1 MVYKLC
7 ILFISSFLIT
17 YILSPISLKVGNQLG
32 LIDKPEKRKI
42 NKRSL
47 VRIGGVCLLISSLI
61 SYFII
66 IFLNQDLNVSYP
78 EVKNFFLICSYI
90 SISAFTLG
98 FADDAKSLPPLFRL
112 FVQIL
117 ISISIWLSGIQILN
131 IDISFINIDIQT
143 LNLNKYI
150 SLLITV
156 LWICGITNAINWIDG
171 LDGLASSI
179 VGIGSL
185 SFALITLNM
194 GNDIVSLILIGLSG
208 SCLGFFILNSHPAK
222 LIMGDGG
229 SYFLGFNLGYLSII
243 GSTSY
248 STLNNMDLPIQKLHI
263 FILIFAIPIF
273 DMAFVIGSRLFK
285 KVSPFYPDNNHIH
298 HRLIKAGLSH
308 KKVVDICIISSI
320 LISIFSLFS
329 FIKL

>member
-1 MVYKLC
+1 MIYKSC

-17 YILSPISLKVGNQLG
+17 YIIAPISIKYGNQLG
-32 LIDKPEKRKI
+32 LIDKPEERKI

-47 VRIGGVCLLISSLI
+47 VRIGGVCLLVSSLL

-66 IFLNQDLNVSYP
+66 IYLNQGINEGYP
-78 EVKNFFLICSYI
+78 QVKNFFLICSFI

-98 FADDAKSLPPLFRL
+98 FADDANSLPPLFRL

-131 IDISFINIDIQT
+131 LDISFINLDIES
-143 LNLNKYI
+143 LNLNKYV
-150 SLLITV
+150 SLLFTV

-185 SFALITLNM
+185 SFGLISLNM
-194 GNDIVSLILIGLSG
+194 GNNIVSLILIGLSG
-208 SCLGFFILNSHPAK
+208 ACLGFYILNSHPAK

-229 SYFLGFNLGYLSII
+229 SYFLGVNLGYLSIL

-248 STLNNMDLPIQKLHI
+248 SSLNNIDQPIQKLHV

-273 DMAFVIGSRLFK
+273 DMAFVIVSRLIK

-298 HRLIKAGLSH
+298 HRLMKAGFSH
-308 KKVVDICIISSI
+308 KKVVDICIMITF
-320 LISIFSLFS
+320 LISIFSLFL
-329 FIKL
+329 FIKV